1 MTQTARLLETL
12 KHYLKFQGITYR
24 ILAQRLKLSESS
36 VKRLFSD
43 QSLSLKRLEKICAVL
58 GLDLYELVKLSREQQ
73 PLVDSFNDMQLKT
86 LLSQPSL
93 VVLLVLF
100 VNGWTT
106 EELVEEFELEEVEL
120 RVKLGQLEQLKLI
133 EWLPQDRIR
142 LCFERSVLWQKDS
155 PLWQI
160 WGRTNMREFL
170 NDDFDL
176 NNERWHFAAA
186 QLSPDSRKLILS
198 ELDRLMQTL
207 RELQDVDAS
216 LPADEREPTGFLLA
230 HRAWVPS
237 LLDGLQSQTKDLAT
251 KNKVN
256 QKS

>member
-1 MTQTARLLETL
+1 MNQTARLLETL
-12 KHYLKFQGITYR
+12 KHYLKIQGITYR

-43 QSLSLKRLEKICAVL
+43 QSLSLKRLEKICSVL

-73 PLVDSFNDMQLKT
+73 PLVHSFNDMQVKA

-93 VVLLVLF
+93 LVLLVLF

-106 EELVEEFELEEVEL
+106 EELVEEFKLEEVEL
-120 RVKLGQLEQLKLI
+120 RIQLRQLEQLKLI
-133 EWLPQDRIR
+133 EWLPQDRTR
-142 LCFERSVLWQKDS
+142 LCFERSVLWQRNS

-160 WGRTNMREFL
+160 WGRTNMQEFL
-170 NDDFDL
+170 NDEFDQSK
-176 NNERWHFAAA
+176 ERWHFAAP
-186 QLSPDSRKLILS
+186 QLSADSSKLILS

-207 RELQDVDAS
+207 RELQDIDAA

-230 HRAWVPS
+230 YRPWIPP
-237 LLDGLQSQTKDLAT
+237 LLDSLQSQRKDLASKKT
-251 KNKVN
+251 AVPKP
-256 QKS
+256 

>member
-1 MTQTARLLETL
+1 MNQTARLLETL
-12 KHYLKFQGITYR
+12 KHYLKIQGITYR

-43 QSLSLKRLEKICAVL
+43 QSLSLKRLEKICSVL
-58 GLDLYELVKLSREQQ
+58 GLDLYELIKLSREQK

-93 VVLLVLF
+93 LVLLVLF

-120 RVKLGQLEQLKLI
+120 RIQLRQLEQLKLI

-142 LCFERSVLWQKDS
+142 LCFERSVLWQRDS

-170 NDDFDL
+170 NDEFDQS
-176 NNERWHFAAA
+176 NECWHFAAP
-186 QLSPDSRKLILS
+186 QLSADSRKLILS

-207 RELQDVDAS
+207 RELQDVDAA
-216 LPADEREPTGFLLA
+216 LPADERELTGFLLA
-230 HRAWVPS
+230 HRAWIPP
-237 LLDGLQSQTKDLAT
+237 LLDSLQSQTKDLAS
-251 KNKVN
+251 KKKVI

>member
-43 QSLSLKRLEKICAVL
+43 QSLSLKRLEKICSVL

-106 EELVEEFELEEVEL
+106 EELIEEFELEEVEL

-142 LCFERSVLWQKDS
+142 LRFERSVLWQKDS

-170 NDDFDL
+170 NDEFDQ
-176 NNERWHFAAA
+176 NNERWHFAAP
-186 QLSPDSRKLILS
+186 QLSADSRKLILS

-216 LPADEREPTGFLLA
+216 LPADERESTGFLLA

-237 LLDGLQSQTKDLAT
+237 LLDGLRSQIKDLAS

>member
-43 QSLSLKRLEKICAVL
+43 QSLSLKRLEKICSVL

-93 VVLLVLF
+93 VVLLILF

-106 EELVEEFELEEVEL
+106 EELVEKFELEEIEL

-170 NDDFDL
+170 NDEFDQ
-176 NNERWHFAAA
+176 NNERWHFAAT

-237 LLDGLQSQTKDLAT
+237 LSDGLQSQTKDLAS

>member
-43 QSLSLKRLEKICAVL
+43 QSLSLKRLEKICSVL

-86 LLSQPSL
+86 LLSKPSL
-93 VVLLVLF
+93 VVLLILF

-106 EELVEEFELEEVEL
+106 EELVEKFELEEVEL

-170 NDDFDL
+170 DDEFDQ
-176 NNERWHFAAA
+176 NNERWHFAAT

-237 LLDGLQSQTKDLAT
+237 LSDGLQSQTKDLAS

>member
-12 KHYLKFQGITYR
+12 KHYLKIQGITYR

-43 QSLSLKRLEKICAVL
+43 QSLSLKRLEKICSVL

-73 PLVDSFNDMQLKT
+73 PLVESFNDVQLKA

-93 VVLLVLF
+93 VVLLVFF

-106 EELVEEFELEEVEL
+106 EELVQEFEMEEVEL
-120 RVKLGQLEQLKLI
+120 RVQLGQLEQLKLI
-133 EWLPQDRIR
+133 EWLPHDRIR
-142 LCFERSVLWQKDS
+142 LCFERSALWQKNS

-160 WGRTNMREFL
+160 WGRTNIREFL
-170 NDDFDL
+170 NDEFDQSD
-176 NNERWHFAAA
+176 ERWHFAAA
-186 QLSPDSRKLILS
+186 QLSVDSRKLILS

-207 RELQDVDAS
+207 RELQDVDAA
-216 LPADEREPTGFLLA
+216 LPAEEREPTGFLLA
-230 HRAWVPS
+230 HRAWIPT
-237 LLDGLQSQTKDLAT
+237 LLNNLQSQTTDLAS

>member
-43 QSLSLKRLEKICAVL
+43 QSLSLKRLEKICSVL

-93 VVLLVLF
+93 VVLLILF

-106 EELVEEFELEEVEL
+106 EELVEKFELEEVEL

-170 NDDFDL
+170 NDEFDQ
-176 NNERWHFAAA
+176 NNERWHFAAT
-186 QLSPDSRKLILS
+186 QLPPDSRKLILS

-237 LLDGLQSQTKDLAT
+237 LSDGLQSQTKDLAS

>member
-43 QSLSLKRLEKICAVL
+43 QSLSLKRLEKICSVL

-93 VVLLVLF
+93 VVSLILF

-106 EELVEEFELEEVEL
+106 EELVEKFELEEVEL

-170 NDDFDL
+170 NDEFDQ
-176 NNERWHFAAA
+176 NNERWHFAAT

-237 LLDGLQSQTKDLAT
+237 LSDGLQSQTKDLAS

-256 QKS
+256 QK